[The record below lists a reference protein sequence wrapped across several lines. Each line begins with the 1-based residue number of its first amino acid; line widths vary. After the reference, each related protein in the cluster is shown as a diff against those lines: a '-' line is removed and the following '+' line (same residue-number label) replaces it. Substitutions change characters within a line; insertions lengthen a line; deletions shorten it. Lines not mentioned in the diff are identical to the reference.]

1 MVNYLQDF
9 LSVSVVWQL
18 LKFPAVLQLHI
29 ALRNWNHQ
37 MLGSTVLPNSLVLL
51 YIERVHGSTCLK
63 DTETY
68 KHIRKITLILQT
80 ILFTTNVKQNTEF
93 KRGRSGR
100 DKILFLTE
108 KYIGV
113 YHLCEC
119 LWILLYLFYLHKK
132 LVSLR
137 TVLLYYTYS
146 SIN

>member
-37 MLGSTVLPNSLVLL
+37 MLGSTVLLNSLVLL

-63 DTETY
+63 DTEIY

-80 ILFTTNVKQNTEF
+80 ILFTINVKQNTEF
-93 KRGRSGR
+93 NRRK
-100 DKILFLTE
+100 
-108 KYIGV
+108 V
-113 YHLCEC
+113 
-119 LWILLYLFYLHKK
+119 WQ
-132 LVSLR
+132 
-137 TVLLYYTYS
+137 
-146 SIN
+146 

>member
-63 DTETY
+63 DTEIY
-68 KHIRKITLILQT
+68 KHISKITLILQT
-80 ILFTTNVKQNTEF
+80 ILFTTNVKQNSEF
-93 KRGRSGR
+93 NRGRSGS

-108 KYIGV
+108 KFIW
-113 YHLCEC
+113 C
-119 LWILLYLFYLHKK
+119 LSFVWMSVKPTLSFLYCVRNWCHAGQSYCITH
-132 LVSLR
+132 
-137 TVLLYYTYS
+137 TAQ
-146 SIN
+146 